1 MNTNIDLEIEGEDK
15 PDPEGNG
22 VELEIDR
29 EENKEALG
37 LHLLPAN
44 LFNFV
49 CMFLNAQELVALMCT
64 SKKIK
69 EKIES

>member
-1 MNTNIDLEIEGEDK
+1 MDTNIDLEIEGEDK

-22 VELEIDR
+22 AALEVNR
-29 EENKEALG
+29 EENQEALG

-44 LFNFV
+44 LFNLV
-49 CMFLNAQELVALMCT
+49 CMFLNAQELVGLMCT

-69 EKIES
+69 EKVES